1 MRNTASISIADRQ
14 VEEIS
19 NIVNCIYKGSRA
31 VKHEI
36 AIQCKQAIDLQFP
49 DVKEKN
55 RVRKATD
62 EHALVPIIDRYA
74 KAHGLREV
82 Y

>member
-14 VEEIS
+14 VDEIA
-19 NIVNCIYKGSRA
+19 NITNCLYKGSRA

-36 AIQCKQAIDLQFP
+36 AVECKQAIDLQFK

-55 RVRKATD
+55 RLNEAINK
-62 EHALVPIIDRYA
+62 HALVSIIDKYA
-74 KAHGLREV
+74 KAKGLREV
-82 Y
+82 W

>member
-1 MRNTASISIADRQ
+1 MKNTASVSIADRQ

-36 AIQCKQAIDLQFP
+36 AVECKKAIDLQFRHI
-49 DVKEKN
+49 KEKN
-55 RVRKATD
+55 RINEATK
-62 EHALVPIIDRYA
+62 EHALVPIIDRHA

>member
-1 MRNTASISIADRQ
+1 MKHTASVSIADRQ
-14 VEEIS
+14 VDEIS

-36 AIQCKQAIDLQFP
+36 AIECKQAIDLQFK

-55 RVRKATD
+55 RLNEAINK
-62 EHALVPIIDRYA
+62 HALVPIIDKYA
-74 KAHGLREV
+74 KAKGLKEV

>member
-1 MRNTASISIADRQ
+1 MRNTASVSIADRQ
-14 VEEIS
+14 VDEIS

-36 AIQCKQAIDLQFP
+36 AVECKKAIDLQFP
-49 DVKEKN
+49 NVKEKN
-55 RVRKATD
+55 RLSRALD
-62 EHALVPIIDRYA
+62 ERVLIPLIDTHAR
-74 KAHGLREV
+74 AHGLREV

>member
-14 VEEIS
+14 VDEIS

-31 VKHEI
+31 VKLEI
-36 AIQCKQAIDLQFP
+36 AVECKQAIDLQFK

-55 RVRKATD
+55 RLSEAMNK
-62 EHALVPIIDRYA
+62 HALIPMIDKCA
-74 KAHGLREV
+74 KAKGLREV
-82 Y
+82 W